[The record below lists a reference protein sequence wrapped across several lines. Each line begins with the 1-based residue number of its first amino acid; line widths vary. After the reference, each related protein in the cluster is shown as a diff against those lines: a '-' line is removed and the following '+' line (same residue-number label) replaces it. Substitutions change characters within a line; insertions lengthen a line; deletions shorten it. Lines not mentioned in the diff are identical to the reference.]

1 MKTKALILRT
11 AGTNCDEETAHAW
24 ELAGAQPE
32 RIHIRELAEKPDR
45 LANASILT
53 IPGGFSYGDDISA
66 GKILAGQLVH
76 YLADAIQEFVSAGKL
91 VLGICNGFQ
100 VLVKAGLLPG
110 NADGTDKTHHAKT
123 TQRVTLTQNDSAKFE
138 DRWVHLLSTG
148 KASAFLPEG
157 KILAMPI
164 AHAEG
169 KLVAAD
175 DTVRQDLLKRGHIAI
190 AYCDENGQPGP
201 YPINPNGSEHHIAG
215 LTDRTGRILG
225 LMPHPERHVHPTQH
239 PQWTRRPNEKP
250 DGRILFETAVNTA
263 RGI

>member
-1 MKTKALILRT
+1 MLKRQ
-11 AGTNCDEETAHAW
+11 HAW

-45 LANASILT
+45 LGDASILT

-76 YLADAIQEFVSAGKL
+76 YLADAIHEFVSAGKL

-110 NADGTDKTHHAKT
+110 NADGTSGADPAAR

-175 DTVRQDLLKRGHIAI
+175 DTVRQDLLQQGHIALT
-190 AYCDENGQPGP
+190 YCDEKGQPGG
-201 YPINPNGSEHHIAG
+201 YP
-215 LTDRTGRILG
+215 DQ
-225 LMPHPERHVHPTQH
+225 PERQRAAHCRPDRPHWTDSRPDAAPGKTRPSNAPPPVDAPAGRKTGWTHP
-239 PQWTRRPNEKP
+239 
-250 DGRILFETAVNTA
+250 L
-263 RGI
+263 